1 VMSKKKLTPRDIRW
15 LWPDRLAVGKLT
27 VLVGAEEMRKSLLAA
42 DICAHIN
49 EGKEWPGS
57 SDKLKLRGSV
67 IFAQLE
73 DDLADT
79 TLPRLLAAGTR
90 VTTQPV
96 TTKGPPYFTIVPNLT
111 ATTFYKTMEALERD
125 YLKKT
130 KDLRLLVIDPF
141 NAFPQGQA
149 AHGMAGPLERLKQIA
164 EEYRI
169 AVLLVHHFNKNLRR
183 TVREM
188 VYGSS
193 MVRTKSRL
201 MLVAQQDPDN
211 ADLSIL
217 TGSKNNSGK
226 APAEGL
232 VYGIAFRDVRVG
244 ARARPFPV
252 IEWHGP
258 DDRTADEIAAE
269 LVERTKTAA
278 KASKRRRAETV
289 EKWVTFLDKH
299 IKPGGDKV
307 RVIEIEEKAREAGLL
322 RERSQLKDCR
332 PAEHAVEQLGIE
344 KVPEGDG
351 DGGRA
356 VSFWCRPM
364 PPAEDGGG
372 DAAARAH

>member
-1 VMSKKKLTPRDIRW
+1 MTKLTPRDIRW
-15 LWPDRLAVGKLT
+15 LWPDRLAIGKLT
-27 VLVGAEEMRKSLLAA
+27 VLVGQEEQRKSLLAA
-42 DICAHIN
+42 DICARIN
-49 EGKEWPGS
+49 QGSEWPDGGGRPRAGNV
-57 SDKLKLRGSV
+57 L
-67 IFAQLE
+67 FAQLE

-79 TLPRLLAAGTR
+79 TLPRLLAAGTQ
-90 VTTQPV
+90 VTTDPV
-96 TTKGPPYFTIVPNLT
+96 LTKGKPPYVTVVPKLG
-111 ATTFYKTMEALERD
+111 ATTFHATMDALQK
-125 YLKKT
+125 YLEPT
-130 KDLRLLVIDPF
+130 RDLRLLVIDPF

-149 AHGMAGPLERLKQIA
+149 AHGMAGALEHLKQLA

-169 AVLLVHHFNKNLRR
+169 AILLVHHFNKNLRR

-193 MVRTKSRL
+193 MVRTKARL
-201 MLVAQQDPDN
+201 MLVAQRDPDN
-211 ADLSIL
+211 ADISIL

-232 VYGIAFRDVRVG
+232 VYGIAFRDVKVG
-244 ARARPFPV
+244 THARPFPV

-269 LVERTKTAA
+269 LVEKTKTAG
-278 KASKRRRAETV
+278 KASKRRRAQ
-289 EKWVTFLDKH
+289 KIDDWVTFLDEQ
-299 IKPGGDKV
+299 IRPGGKA
-307 RVIEIEEKAREAGLL
+307 RVTDIEVAAREAGLL
-322 RERSQLKDCR
+322 RSNSMLKDSR

-364 PPAEDGGG
+364 PPAEDGDG
-372 DAAARAH
+372 DAASRAH